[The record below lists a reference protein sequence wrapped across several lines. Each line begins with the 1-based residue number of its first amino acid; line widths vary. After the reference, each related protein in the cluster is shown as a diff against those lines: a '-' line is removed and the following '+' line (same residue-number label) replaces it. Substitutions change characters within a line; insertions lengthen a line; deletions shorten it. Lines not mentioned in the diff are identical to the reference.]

1 MSRLRG
7 MFANM
12 STALTDGGDAI
23 DEGRMRSQVEWLL
36 ESGVHGLSTLLSAGE
51 FAYLSLEER
60 RQVARIVLGTAR
72 GRVPILV
79 GVSANNTKETVELAK
94 HALGLGASAAM
105 VQPRSYFKLT
115 ESEVLQ
121 HYDAVVRAVDGA
133 IGIYNNPF
141 TTGVDI
147 SADLFR
153 KLVGLGN
160 VTVTK
165 DSSRDIVRVAEVRAT
180 CPDHFS
186 YLCGAEYQCLPAL
199 LLEADGCCIGIN
211 SVLPHEM
218 LAIHNAVV
226 RGDLDTA
233 RATYRQLLPILAIYR
248 AEGVCRTSKA
258 ILEILGHSLGPHRP
272 PLRAM
277 PAELRNRLRAALS
290 TIGALK
296 AAA

>member
-1 MSRLRG
+1 MTRIRG

-12 STALTDGGDAI
+12 STALTDGGDTV
-23 DEGRMRSQVEWLL
+23 DERRMRAQVEWLL
-36 ESGVHGLSTLLSAGE
+36 GVGIHGISALLSAGE
-51 FAYLSLEER
+51 FAYLTLEER
-60 RQVARIVLGTAR
+60 RRVTHLVLDTVKGK
-72 GRVPILV
+72 VPVLI

-94 HALGLGASAAM
+94 HALGLGATAAM

-115 ESEVLQ
+115 ESEVVR
-121 HYDAVVRAVDGA
+121 HYETVMQAVDGA

-147 SADLFR
+147 SADLYR
-153 KLVGLGN
+153 KLVELGE

-165 DSSRDIVRVAEVRAT
+165 DSSRDIFRVAEVRAS
-180 CPDHFS
+180 CPDDFS

-211 SVLPHEM
+211 SVLPDEM
-218 LAIHNAVV
+218 LTIYNAVV

-233 RATYRQLLPILAIYR
+233 RATYRQLLPVLAIYR
-248 AEGVCRTSKA
+248 SEGVCRTSKA
-258 ILEILGHSLGPHRP
+258 ISDILGRSLGPHRP

-277 PAELRNRLRAALS
+277 PADLRNRLRAALS